1 MNYEVIYDSLIQKRQ
16 ANKLLKKDC
25 YCEQHHIVP
34 VSLGGSDEDQN
45 LVNLTAAEHY
55 VAHLLLERITRDK
68 YGANSKQHM
77 SMLNAIFFMSNIERY
92 GKKITS
98 KTYQYLRE
106 SYAQMMSEK
115 MTGEGNPMFGRN
127 DQSYGIVQ
135 YSHDRK
141 GKSDAEL
148 YGEERAKEIAYL
160 KGATRGKPKSE
171 EHKKKISKA
180 HIGVNTLANLSEEQL
195 KAYSDKISKRF
206 KGVPKSDEHKRK
218 IGLGNKG
225 KVRTQEMKDNLRK
238 KNTGKKH
245 TAESKL
251 KMSLS
256 HKGKKFSEET
266 RKLMSKNNAMN
277 NHTIMDFMTEDEIRQ
292 WRENI
297 SKSSRG
303 RKRMI
308 HPITGKRVFPKK
320 EDCQKFLDQGYIF
333 GNKLKNV

>member
-16 ANKLLKKDC
+16 TNKISKRDC

-55 VAHLLLERITRDK
+55 IAHLLLERITRDK
-68 YGANSKQHM
+68 HGANSKQHM
-77 SMLNAIFFMSNIERY
+77 SVLNAIFFMSNIERY

-127 DQSYGIVQ
+127 DQSYAIVQ

-171 EHKKKISKA
+171 AHKKKMSASLKGISSKSFMTPETILQWKANMSKA
-180 HIGVNTLANLSEEQL
+180 
-195 KAYSDKISKRF
+195 R
-206 KGVPKSDEHKRK
+206 KGIPKSEEHKRK

-238 KNTGKKH
+238 KNTGKKR
-245 TAESKL
+245 TAETKL
-251 KMSLS
+251 KISLA
-256 HKGKKFSEET
+256 HKGKKVSEET
-266 RKLMSKNNAMN
+266 RKRMSKNNAMN
-277 NHTIMDFMTEDEIRQ
+277 NHTIMDFMTEDEIQQ

-303 RKRMI
+303 RKKMI
-308 HPITGKRVFPKK
+308 HPITGKRINPKK

-333 GNKLKNV
+333 GNKIN